1 MVNSTRLWHFCRIA
15 VRFFASTVA
24 TECANHFAKRSNV
37 KLGQMNLPPILYGNC
52 IFCCHVSSRGVSEAF
67 RKSPFGFLTSPG
79 LFRNP
84 KGLFPTV
91 PGQIRT
97 LSIGIPKVID
107 ESNWCNSLVTRARAT
122 YAFGV
127 TRKSLGVTFRS
138 RMFSVYGR
146 YLLTLQKNR
155 VGVRR
160 CLGFPFHVT
169 K

>member
-1 MVNSTRLWHFCRIA
+1 MMSSTRLWPFCRIP
-15 VRFFASTVA
+15 VRIFRINGA
-24 TECANHFAKRSNV
+24 TKCAICLDKRSCV
-37 KLGQMNLPPILYGNC
+37 KLGQTNLPPILYGNC
-52 IFCCHVSSRGVSEAF
+52 IFCCHVSSGGVSEAF

-84 KGLFPTV
+84 KGLFPTG

-107 ESNWCNSLVTRARAT
+107 ESNWCNSPVTRACAT
-122 YAFGV
+122 FASGV

-138 RMFSVYGR
+138 GMFSVYGR

-155 VGVRR
+155 VGW
-160 CLGFPFHVT
+160 CPGAWATHFT
-169 K
+169 